1 MTTLKRCIEFLDNN
15 DIPYA
20 HTRHANAYRARDVA
34 AAEHLPACRLAK
46 TVIFSSDDGYGMA
59 VLPAD
64 CLLDLEEV
72 AERLNLR
79 HVRLATELEVAN
91 LFPEC
96 EVGAMPPLGTLFGL
110 PVYIDSRLAE
120 EDYIAFNAGTHR
132 DAIHMCFSDLLRLT
146 DPRIT
151 RFAHVEAPMM

>member
-46 TVIFSSDDGYGMA
+46 TVVFSSDDGYGMA

-72 AERLNLR
+72 AANAREHLQPILGGHAGAAQIKASDQHTRRLEP
-79 HVRLATELEVAN
+79 HVL
-91 LFPEC
+91 
-96 EVGAMPPLGTLFGL
+96 
-110 PVYIDSRLAE
+110 
-120 EDYIAFNAGTHR
+120 
-132 DAIHMCFSDLLRLT
+132 
-146 DPRIT
+146 
-151 RFAHVEAPMM
+151 